1 MGMDVGGDKSAQ
13 FPLTEPRISPRTPKA
28 GGLAGATAVGR
39 PSRSSRARPSAWPSL
54 TTWLV
59 AVISGVAGLT
69 TGLYRLT
76 VPSLW
81 GDEGVTKAM
90 AGRSVTEILATLLHD
105 DVVHGAYYLVVHV
118 AEEMAGSSS
127 VTVLRMPSALAMAV
141 AAAFTA
147 LIARRLAELAESPYP
162 DITGLFAGV
171 TFALLPGVI
180 YYAQE
185 ARSYA
190 IVTMLA
196 AVATYLLIK
205 AATEGGRW
213 WLGYAAGVAACGL
226 FNIFGLL
233 ILAAHGVSLLVA
245 GRGLPGLSGRR
256 VAIVPVRWV
265 LAGAGAVVVLI
276 PLVAFAYAQ
285 RAALAW
291 MTGAPNIRNA
301 SLSLARLWAG
311 SHLFWPV
318 FGLAAFGVAAGAIAS
333 RRARAPLTPSV
344 VALAWLLL
352 PPTILLVVSLVDPLY
367 DGRYVE
373 FCLPALAILVAWGL
387 TWLARVIAVPL
398 RRAGLA
404 WVGWLPSAAVMGLLA
419 FLLVCAAAPIRLATS
434 RPDNLASD
442 SQIVAANARP
452 GDIVFFIPMSYR
464 PIEDE
469 FPAQWAKVHDI
480 ALAESPVASDTL
492 YGTDVSAAELLKRF
506 TRVTRV
512 WVYSAPSNAA
522 YLDSSRATPVD
533 LEEELLVSRMQLVRQ
548 RRDGDKML
556 SLYQRP
562 LLARV
567 DIEGISKEVVGAQRS
582 AADVDDFV
590 LGNGTYPVERRNSP
604 HVPLDATVAN
614 EDVDRRRVVVPGCS
628 NLDACPLPRPNRF
641 QLTKEHVQ
649 RG

>member
-1 MGMDVGGDKSAQ
+1 MGMGAGADNSAQ
-13 FPLTEPRISPRTPKA
+13 SPLTEPPASPRAPNA
-28 GGLAGATAVGR
+28 GGRAGATAAGR
-39 PSRSSRARPSAWPSL
+39 PSRPSRSDRARPSLTAWL
-54 TTWLV
+54 I
-59 AVISGVAGLT
+59 AVISGVVGLA

-90 AGRSVTEILATLLHD
+90 AGRSVPEILATLPHD

-118 AEEMAGSSS
+118 VEEIAGSSS
-127 VTVLRMPSALAMAV
+127 VSVLRMPSVLAMAV

-147 LIARRLAELAESPYP
+147 LIARRLAELAQSPYP
-162 DITGLFAGV
+162 AVTGLFAGV

-205 AATEGGRW
+205 SATESGRW
-213 WLGYAAGVAACGL
+213 WLGYAAGITACGL
-226 FNIFGLL
+226 FNLFGLL
-233 ILAAHGVSLLVA
+233 ILPAHGVSLLVA

-256 VAIVPVRWV
+256 AAVVPVRWV
-265 LAGAGAVVVLI
+265 LAGVGAVVVLT
-276 PLVAFAYAQ
+276 PLTAFAYAQ

-291 MTGAPNIRNA
+291 MTRAPNIHNA
-301 SLSLARLWAG
+301 SLSLTRFWAG
-311 SHLFWPV
+311 SHLVWPV
-318 FGLAAFGVAAGAIAS
+318 FGLAAFGVAAGVIAS

-344 VALAWLLL
+344 VALPWLLL
-352 PPTILLVVSLVDPLY
+352 PPAILLAVSLVNPLY

-387 TWLARVIAVPL
+387 TWLTRVIAVPL

-404 WVGWLPSAAVMGLLA
+404 WLGWLPSAVVMGLLA
-419 FLLVCAAAPIRLATS
+419 FLLVAAAATSRLATS

-442 SQIVAANARP
+442 SQIVAGLARP

-469 FPAQWAKVHDI
+469 FPAQWAKVRDI
-480 ALAESPVASDTL
+480 ALADSPVASDTL
-492 YGTDVSAAELLKRF
+492 YGTDVSAAELLKRY
-506 TRVTRV
+506 TDATRV

-522 YLDSSRATPVD
+522 YLGSPRATPVD
-533 LEEELLVSRMQLVRQ
+533 LEEELLISRLHLVRQ
-548 RRDGDKML
+548 WRDGDKLL
-556 SLYQRP
+556 SLYQP
-562 LLARV
+562 V
-567 DIEGISKEVVGAQRS
+567 
-582 AADVDDFV
+582 
-590 LGNGTYPVERRNSP
+590 NGPYSP
-604 HVPLDATVAN
+604 A
-614 EDVDRRRVVVPGCS
+614 
-628 NLDACPLPRPNRF
+628 
-641 QLTKEHVQ
+641 
-649 RG
+649 